1 MEKYDGSFQQTITI
15 IQTTSILFHELET
28 TNFDEQIIFTKT
40 LDLIRIKAV

>member
-15 IQTTSILFHELET
+15 IQAILSRELET
-28 TNFDEQIIFTKT
+28 TNFDEQIIFTKA